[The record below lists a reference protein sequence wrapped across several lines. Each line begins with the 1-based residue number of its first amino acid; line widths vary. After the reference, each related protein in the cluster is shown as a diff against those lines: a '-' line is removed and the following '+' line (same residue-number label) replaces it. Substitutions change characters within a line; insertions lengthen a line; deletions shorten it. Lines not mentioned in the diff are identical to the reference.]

1 MKYLTIILLSTIS
14 YNVNSASKLI
24 IKSQP
29 EGAEIFIQSANS
41 KPVRV
46 GTTPYEADLNEIVEN
61 YVKSKSF
68 LIEIKKSGHN
78 PYRLLLAKTSEADI
92 ELTAN
97 LELDKA
103 ISNIKDHDLLMN
115 KLFNVQ
121 KLVRGRN
128 FTDALSQLET
138 LEKKHPELSIIP
150 EMKAT
155 TYYMNKDIEN
165 ALSYYRK
172 AFSLNPENADAYRMK
187 TYLEKKLNLNTE
199 VQ

>member
-1 MKYLTIILLSTIS
+1 MKCLVIFTLLLLSQS
-14 YNVNSASKLI
+14 LWGQSKII

-29 EGAEIFIQSANS
+29 PGADIYIASTNA
-41 KPVRV
+41 KPVRL
-46 GTTPYEADLNEIVEN
+46 GNTPYEADLNEIVN
-61 YVKSKSF
+61 SYVKSNSF
-68 LIEIKKSGHN
+68 VLELKKSGHN
-78 PYRLLLAKTSEADI
+78 PYRLLVAKTTEADL

-97 LELDKA
+97 LELDEA

-115 KLFNVQ
+115 DLFNVQ

-128 FTDALSQLET
+128 FADALKQLDA
-138 LEKKHPELSIIP
+138 LEKKHPQLSIIP

-155 TYYMNKDIEN
+155 TYYMNQDIEN

-172 AFSLNPENADAYRMK
+172 AFALNPENADAYRMK

>member
-1 MKYLTIILLSTIS
+1 MKCFPILILAFITTG
-14 YNVNSASKLI
+14 VLAQSKLS

-29 EGAEIFIQSANS
+29 PGAEIYIQSTNS
-41 KPVRV
+41 KSVRI
-46 GTTPYEADLNEIVEN
+46 GTTPYEADLNEIVNN
-61 YVKSKSF
+61 YVKSNSF
-68 LIEIKKSGHN
+68 ILELKKSGHN
-78 PYRLLLAKTSEADI
+78 PYRLLIAKTAEADL
-92 ELTAN
+92 ELNAN

-103 ISNIKDHDLLMN
+103 VSNIKDHDLLMN
-115 KLFNVQ
+115 DLFNVQ
-121 KLVRGRN
+121 KMVRGRN
-128 FTDALSQLET
+128 FVDALKQLDT
-138 LEKKHPELSIIP
+138 LEKKHPQLSIIP

-172 AFSLNPENADAYRMK
+172 AFALNPDNSDAYRMK

>member
-1 MKYLTIILLSTIS
+1 MKCLVIFTLLILYTQLW
-14 YNVNSASKLI
+14 AQSKI
-24 IKSQP
+24 TIKSQP
-29 EGAEIFIQSANS
+29 PGADIYIASNEA
-41 KPVRV
+41 KPVRL
-46 GTTPYEADLNEIVEN
+46 GNTPFEADLNEIVN
-61 YVKSKSF
+61 SYVKANSF
-68 LIEIKKSGHN
+68 VLELRKSGHN
-78 PYRLLLAKTSEADI
+78 PYRLIVAKTTEADL

-97 LELDKA
+97 LELDEA

-115 KLFNVQ
+115 ELFNVQ

-128 FTDALSQLET
+128 FTDALKQLDA
-138 LEKKHPELSIIP
+138 LEKKHPQLSIIP

-155 TYYMNKDIEN
+155 TYYMNRDIEN

>member
-1 MKYLTIILLSTIS
+1 VAK
-14 YNVNSASKLI
+14 
-24 IKSQP
+24 
-29 EGAEIFIQSANS
+29 
-41 KPVRV
+41 
-46 GTTPYEADLNEIVEN
+46 TTEADL
-61 YVKSKSF
+61 
-68 LIEIKKSGHN
+68 
-78 PYRLLLAKTSEADI
+78 

-97 LELDKA
+97 LELDEA

-115 KLFNVQ
+115 ELFNVQ

-128 FTDALSQLET
+128 FTDALKQLDA
-138 LEKKHPELSIIP
+138 LEKKHPQLSIIP

-155 TYYMNKDIEN
+155 TYYMNRDIEN

-172 AFSLNPENADAYRMK
+172 AFALNPENADAYRMK

>member
-1 MKYLTIILLSTIS
+1 MKYFVSLTILILSFQA
-14 YNVNSASKLI
+14 VAQSKLT

-29 EGAEIFIQSANS
+29 PGADIYIASANS
-41 KPVRV
+41 KAIKI
-46 GTTPYEADLNEIVEN
+46 GTTPYETDLNEIVSN
-61 YVKSKSF
+61 YVKANSF
-68 LIEIKKSGHN
+68 VLELKKSGHN
-78 PYRLLLAKTSEADI
+78 PYRLLVAKTAEADL

-97 LELDKA
+97 LELDEA
-103 ISNIKDHDLLMN
+103 ISNLKDHDLLMN
-115 KLFNVQ
+115 ELFNVQ

-128 FTDALSQLET
+128 FTDALKQLDS
-138 LEKKHPELSIIP
+138 LEKKHPQLSIIP

-155 TYYMNKDIEN
+155 TYYMNRDIEN

-172 AFSLNPENADAYRMK
+172 AFALNPDNADAYRMK